1 MPLDET
7 LLAATRAAT
16 EGWRAAQRAT
26 EQAKAEYQRSVRRLH
41 LSGASLREIADAL
54 DLSHQRVHQLVE
66 AAGGVPDW
74 RPRKEPSG
82 RACSFCATP
91 EEESA
96 RLVAG
101 PQIFICDNCVNQA
114 QLVLAGHPS
123 RLDQAAGRFTCSFCA
138 KPATEVGPVAT
149 GPGVRICGGC
159 AGFAAE
165 VLAAT
170 LGG

>member
-1 MPLDET
+1 MPVDET

-16 EGWRAAQRAT
+16 EQWRAAQRAT
-26 EQAKAEYQRSVRRLH
+26 EAAKAEYQRSIRRLH

-74 RPRKEPSG
+74 RPRKTPSG
-82 RACSFCATP
+82 LACSFCAAP
-91 EEESA
+91 EEECG

-138 KPATEVGPVAT
+138 KPATETGPLAT

-159 AGFAAE
+159 ANFAAE
-165 VLAAT
+165 VVAAT